1 MSRIAGSLLLLFF
14 LAAFAVSVHGQQLLI
29 MKKGKV
35 IARYNP
41 GDEIYFELKDQ
52 RQMHHAVLQSLREF
66 YFVTVHGD
74 TIQHS
79 RVARIGFKSE
89 GRKKYG
95 MVTALMGLGL
105 LGVYGLNA
113 IAFDENSTSMRGLRL
128 VGLLAVGSGM
138 IIWFTSESSVRI
150 NGVRRLKHAAY
161 DSPLYR

>member
-1 MSRIAGSLLLLFF
+1 MKRVTALLLFLL
-14 LAAFAVSVHGQQLLI
+14 LAFTASVHGQQLLI

-79 RVARIGFKSE
+79 RVARIGFKSPN
-89 GRKKYG
+89 RKKHG
-95 MVTALMGLGL
+95 MITALSGLAL
-105 LGVYGLNA
+105 LGVYGLNS

-150 NGVRRLKHAAY
+150 NGVKRLKYASY